1 MQKKSGINLKKKSS
15 NFSSAHLQLAK
26 VKVTDDKNSV
36 YFKSLAK
43 VFADSEKFFG
53 IFFYYELV

>member
-1 MQKKSGINLKKKSS
+1 MQKKLGINLKKNKSS

-43 VFADSEKFFG
+43 VFADSEKFLWE
-53 IFFYYELV
+53 FFLL